1 MNLPKAVTLTLG
13 KFSEPLVT
21 RYRLGCIVN
30 ELYLK
35 KRFDGHSLDKLE
47 KPNANS
53 ADLNRVIRS
62 LQSSGVLQDH
72 PNFRGRVYRLVGG
85 KEETAEDVACT
96 IDPFCYVS
104 HLSAMSYHGL
114 TNRLPVKLILSSPDT
129 KQWAKLAEAQMQKD
143 LGDNFELHPEEGM
156 PLLTRPKLTK
166 IGKTEIHRI
175 NTTRLGAFKNVR
187 GRSMRVSTI
196 GRTFLDMLES
206 PDLCGGIRH
215 VIEVFENE
223 AQTYLTPILYEINE
237 YGRPID
243 KVRAGYLLEERLGIK
258 NDKIDQWVKFASRG
272 GSRKLD
278 ATEEYFPKW
287 SEKWC
292 LSLNIDLPEKS

>member
-1 MNLPKAVTLTLG
+1 MNLPKAVALTLG

-30 ELYLK
+30 EFYLK
-35 KRFDGHSLDKLE
+35 KSFDGHPLAKLE
-47 KPNANS
+47 KQNANS
-53 ADLNRVIRS
+53 TDLNRVIRS
-62 LQSSGVLQDH
+62 LESSGVLQDH
-72 PNFRGRVYRLVGG
+72 PNFRGKAYRLIGA
-85 KEETAEDVACT
+85 KEEAIEDVVCT
-96 IDPFCYVS
+96 VDPFCYVS
-104 HLSAMSYHGL
+104 HLSAMTYHGL
-114 TNRLPVKLILSSPDT
+114 TNRLPVNLIVSSADP
-129 KQWAKLAEAQMQKD
+129 KQWSKLAESKMRKD
-143 LGDNFELHPEEGM
+143 LEDNLDLYIEEAM
-156 PLLTRPKLTK
+156 PLLTRPKLTR
-166 IGKTEIHRI
+166 IGKTGIHRI

-206 PDLCGGIRH
+206 PELCGGIRH

-223 AQTYLTPILYEINE
+223 GPNYITPIVYEINE

-243 KVRAGYLLEERLGIK
+243 KVRAGYILEERLGIK
-258 NDKIDQWVKFASRG
+258 NETIDQWVKFATRG

-292 LSLNIDLPEKS
+292 ISLNIDLPEKL